1 MSSFFALIGIST
13 QRRKSFDFKEG
24 YWSQDSILSIEPQ
37 FSCRRVKIGSIT
49 QQCDQGA
56 AVSLNLQSK
65 NALKKLFFTF
75 GVDKIA
81 EDTSYSANAL
91 YKAEF

>member
-1 MSSFFALIGIST
+1 MSPDF
-13 QRRKSFDFKEG
+13 RKSFNFKEG
-24 YWSQDSILSIEPQ
+24 YWSQDSILSFEPQ
-37 FSCRRVKIGSIT
+37 VTCQRVRIGSVT
-49 QQCDQGA
+49 KHCDQGA

-81 EDTSYSANAL
+81 EDTTYSANAL